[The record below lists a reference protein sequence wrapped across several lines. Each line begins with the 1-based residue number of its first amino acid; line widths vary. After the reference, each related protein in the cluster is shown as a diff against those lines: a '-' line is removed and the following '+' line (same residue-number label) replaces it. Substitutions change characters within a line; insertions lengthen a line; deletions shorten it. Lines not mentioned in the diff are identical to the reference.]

1 MNAPFYYTE
10 KYRKN
15 KWSEKGSNAGFI
27 LLYR

>member
-27 LLYR
+27 LYR